1 MQERPTLTT
10 PRLLLRPFDLADAPD
25 VHRLAGERA
34 IASTTQNIPHPYE
47 EGMAEQWI
55 GTHQEHYEH
64 GRQVILAIVLRAD
77 NALMGGIGLR
87 LNPPHSNAELGYW
100 LGVPYWNQGYGTEA
114 ARAMVAYGF
123 EILGLHRIHA
133 SHMTRNPASG
143 RIMQKIGM
151 THEGHLRQ
159 HVNKW
164 GGFEDIEI
172 YGILRSDYES
182 QQQCAACRE
191 GT

>member
-10 PRLLLRPFDLADAPD
+10 PRILLRPFALTDAPD

-34 IASTTQNIPHPYE
+34 VASTTQNIPHPYE

-64 GRQVILAIVLRAD
+64 GSQVTLAIVLRAD

-100 LGVPYWNQGYGTEA
+100 LGVPYWNHGYGTEA

-123 EILGLHRIHA
+123 ETLGLHRIHA

-151 THEGHLRQ
+151 TYEGRWRHHIL
-159 HVNKW
+159 KW
-164 GGFEDIEI
+164 GVFEDLEA
-172 YGILRSDYES
+172 YGILHSDSTGAQPHALPQE
-182 QQQCAACRE
+182 
-191 GT
+191 T